1 LPVLRLRILLTAHPE
16 LLSALLQII
25 HLVIAGFVAVTDEG
39 VRVNGQ
45 LLSLSTPLK
54 ADKAGRPLP
63 RYRSS
68 ALTLGAKNVAKAPG
82 SRADATFF
90 VSDLNFDS
98 RIPKKG
104 DPTLTDFLGTSQF
117 FNQAGD
123 FEPNGRLNDGVQPR

>member
-45 LLSLSTPLK
+45 VLSLSTPLK

-63 RYRSS
+63 RYRSN
-68 ALTLGAKNVAKAPG
+68 ALTLGASEVLLMSDVSSASFDGRYSAGQLFPSPKRDSSCPKAVQYGVVVPG
-82 SRADATFF
+82 S
-90 VSDLNFDS
+90 
-98 RIPKKG
+98 
-104 DPTLTDFLGTSQF
+104 
-117 FNQAGD
+117 
-123 FEPNGRLNDGVQPR
+123 